1 MAKKS
6 IFEADVEKREKA
18 QEATYR
24 AVAGKNVEDAV
35 GIEKAAR
42 TTLSLSLTVEDKK
55 FLKQYAA
62 VHGKTVAGI
71 IKDWIDGAKM
81 EMNQ

>member
-6 IFEADVEKREKA
+6 IFETDAEKREKA

-24 AVAGKNVEDAV
+24 AVAGKTVEDADT
-35 GIEKAAR
+35 IEKAAR

-81 EMNQ
+81 EMKQ